1 MRALPW
7 QCFPDSLLFSA
18 LDVWLTPTQSAS
30 FNQPTYQVCFVVA
43 VEYKKR
49 QYKQL
54 PLINVYLYYKNVV
67 YFVFPHNQ
75 TLYLLRSLYAHNIC
89 ACYWC
94 LLDFGT
100 CFSFIHSLFAFSND
114 NFWRFCCV
122 MLMLKFE
129 KRLQFENCVRVKEH
143 EVHLGNMYYIPTYVY
158 VYCRQDCQINLFFW
172 LGEKRKHYLQEDLN
186 FH

>member
-1 MRALPW
+1 MLRINEVPIHTDIYIASGSLFLFCFILFEFHIDKVTCMRALPW

-54 PLINVYLYYKNVV
+54 PPINVYLYYKNVV

-75 TLYLLRSLYAHNIC
+75 TLYLLRSLYAQYIWMILYIIY
-89 ACYWC
+89 ALVTGVC
-94 LLDFGT
+94 LISGRVFLSYILCLRFPMTTFGVFVVL
-100 CFSFIHSLFAFSND
+100 CSCL
-114 NFWRFCCV
+114 
-122 MLMLKFE
+122 
-129 KRLQFENCVRVKEH
+129 
-143 EVHLGNMYYIPTYVY
+143 
-158 VYCRQDCQINLFFW
+158 NLRRGFNSKTVW
-172 LGEKRKHYLQEDLN
+172 E
-186 FH
+186 